1 VVVPAAAP
9 FVVPGQADVAVAA
22 APARAGQ
29 VVTAGVV
36 LVPRVEPVVLV
47 VRMRPVMTRV
57 APVPMRMPVARPV
70 VVVVTAAVALMPA
83 VTVPVPVAM
92 VVGVPMLPPF
102 VARHRRLLAAAP
114 LRREA
119 VRGRRRAAHGALDG
133 GRGRGRRHVH
143 NRGEHV

>member
-1 VVVPAAAP
+1 
-9 FVVPGQADVAVAA
+9 
-22 APARAGQ
+22 

-36 LVPRVEPVVLV
+36 LVPRVEPVVG
-47 VRMRPVMTRV
+47 RMRPVRAHMGPVRARV
-57 APVPMRMPVARPV
+57 APGLMRMPVARPV
-70 VVVVTAAVALMPA
+70 VVVVVVTAAVAFMPPLS
-83 VTVPVPVAM
+83 VPVPVAM

-133 GRGRGRRHVH
+133 RGRGRRHVH
-143 NRGEHV
+143 NCGEHV

>member
-1 VVVPAAAP
+1 
-9 FVVPGQADVAVAA
+9 
-22 APARAGQ
+22 

-36 LVPRVEPVVLV
+36 LVPRVEPVVA
-47 VRMRPVMTRV
+47 RMRPVMGHMRSVMGRV
-57 APVPMRMPVARPV
+57 APGLMRMPVARPV

-83 VTVPVPVAM
+83 LSVPVPVVM

-102 VARHRRLLAAAP
+102 VAGHRRLLAAAP

-119 VRGRRRAAHGALDG
+119 VRGRRRAAHGALEG

-143 NRGEHV
+143 NCGEHV

>member
-1 VVVPAAAP
+1 
-9 FVVPGQADVAVAA
+9 
-22 APARAGQ
+22 

-36 LVPRVEPVVLV
+36 LVPRVEPVVA
-47 VRMRPVMTRV
+47 RMRPVMGRMRPVMGRMRPVMGRV
-57 APVPMRMPVARPV
+57 APGLMRMAVARP

-83 VTVPVPVAM
+83 LSVPVPVVM

-133 GRGRGRRHVH
+133 RGRGRRHVH
-143 NRGEHV
+143 NCGEHV

>member
-1 VVVPAAAP
+1 
-9 FVVPGQADVAVAA
+9 
-22 APARAGQ
+22 

-36 LVPRVEPVVLV
+36 LVPRVEPVVA
-47 VRMRPVMTRV
+47 RMRPVMGRMRSVMGRV
-57 APVPMRMPVARPV
+57 APGLMRMPVARPV

-83 VTVPVPVAM
+83 LSVPVRVAM
-92 VVGVPMLPPF
+92 VVGMPMLPPF

-119 VRGRRRAAHGALDG
+119 VRGRRRAAHGALEG

-143 NRGEHV
+143 NCGEHV

>member
-1 VVVPAAAP
+1 
-9 FVVPGQADVAVAA
+9 
-22 APARAGQ
+22 

-36 LVPRVEPVVLV
+36 LVPR
-47 VRMRPVMTRV
+47 MRPVMGRMRSVMGRV
-57 APVPMRMPVARPV
+57 APGLMRMPVARPV

-83 VTVPVPVAM
+83 LSVPVPVVM

-102 VARHRRLLAAAP
+102 VAGHRRLLAAAP

-133 GRGRGRRHVH
+133 RGRGRRHVH
-143 NRGEHV
+143 NCGEHV

>member
-1 VVVPAAAP
+1 
-9 FVVPGQADVAVAA
+9 
-22 APARAGQ
+22 

-36 LVPRVEPVVLV
+36 LVPRVEPVVG
-47 VRMRPVMTRV
+47 RMRPVRAHMGPVRARV
-57 APVPMRMPVARPV
+57 APGLMRMPVARPV
-70 VVVVTAAVALMPA
+70 VVVVVVTAAVAFMPPLS
-83 VTVPVPVAM
+83 VPVPVAM

-119 VRGRRRAAHGALDG
+119 VRGRRRAAHGALEG

-143 NRGEHV
+143 NCGEHV

>member
-1 VVVPAAAP
+1 
-9 FVVPGQADVAVAA
+9 
-22 APARAGQ
+22 

-36 LVPRVEPVVLV
+36 LVPRVEPVVA
-47 VRMRPVMTRV
+47 RMRPVMGRMRSVMGRV
-57 APVPMRMPVARPV
+57 APGLMRMPVARPV

-83 VTVPVPVAM
+83 LSVPVPVVM

-102 VARHRRLLAAAP
+102 VAGHRRLLAAAP

-133 GRGRGRRHVH
+133 RGRGRRHVH
-143 NRGEHV
+143 NCGEHV

>member
-1 VVVPAAAP
+1 
-9 FVVPGQADVAVAA
+9 
-22 APARAGQ
+22 

-36 LVPRVEPVVLV
+36 LVPRVEPVVA
-47 VRMRPVMTRV
+47 RMRPVMGRMRSVMGRV
-57 APVPMRMPVARPV
+57 APGLMRMPVARPV

-83 VTVPVPVAM
+83 LSVPVPVVM

-133 GRGRGRRHVH
+133 RGRGRRHVH
-143 NRGEHV
+143 NCGEHV

>member
-1 VVVPAAAP
+1 
-9 FVVPGQADVAVAA
+9 
-22 APARAGQ
+22 

-36 LVPRVEPVVLV
+36 LVPRVEPVVA
-47 VRMRPVMTRV
+47 RMRPVMGRMRSVMGRV
-57 APVPMRMPVARPV
+57 APGLMRMPVARPV

-83 VTVPVPVAM
+83 LSVPVRVAM
-92 VVGVPMLPPF
+92 VVGMPMLPPF

-143 NRGEHV
+143 NCGEHV

>member
-1 VVVPAAAP
+1 
-9 FVVPGQADVAVAA
+9 
-22 APARAGQ
+22 

-36 LVPRVEPVVLV
+36 LVPRVEPVVA
-47 VRMRPVMTRV
+47 RMRPVMGRTRSVMGRV
-57 APVPMRMPVARPV
+57 APGLMRMAVARP

-83 VTVPVPVAM
+83 LSVPVPVVM

-102 VARHRRLLAAAP
+102 VAGHRRLLAAAP

-143 NRGEHV
+143 NCGEHV

>member
-1 VVVPAAAP
+1 
-9 FVVPGQADVAVAA
+9 
-22 APARAGQ
+22 

-36 LVPRVEPVVLV
+36 LVPRVEPVVA
-47 VRMRPVMTRV
+47 RMRPVMGRMRSVMGRV
-57 APVPMRMPVARPV
+57 APGLMRMPVARPV

-83 VTVPVPVAM
+83 LSVPVPVVM

-119 VRGRRRAAHGALDG
+119 VRGRRRAAHGALEG

-143 NRGEHV
+143 NCGEHV

>member
-1 VVVPAAAP
+1 
-9 FVVPGQADVAVAA
+9 
-22 APARAGQ
+22 

-36 LVPRVEPVVLV
+36 LVPRVEAVVLV
-47 VRMRPVMTRV
+47 VRMRPVMTRMRSVMARMCPVMARV
-57 APVPMRMPVARPV
+57 APVLMRMPVARP

-83 VTVPVPVAM
+83 GTVPVPVAM

-102 VARHRRLLAAAP
+102 VGRHRRLQAAAP

-119 VRGRRRAAHGALDG
+119 VRGRRRAAQGALDD

-143 NRGEHV
+143 NCGEHV

>member
-1 VVVPAAAP
+1 
-9 FVVPGQADVAVAA
+9 
-22 APARAGQ
+22 

-36 LVPRVEPVVLV
+36 LVPRVEPLV
-47 VRMRPVMTRV
+47 ARMRSVMGRV
-57 APVPMRMPVARPV
+57 APGLMRMPVARP

-83 VTVPVPVAM
+83 LSVPVRVAM
-92 VVGVPMLPPF
+92 VVGMPMLPPF

-143 NRGEHV
+143 NCGEHV

>member
-1 VVVPAAAP
+1 
-9 FVVPGQADVAVAA
+9 
-22 APARAGQ
+22 

-36 LVPRVEPVVLV
+36 LVPRVEPVVA
-47 VRMRPVMTRV
+47 RMRPVMGRMRSVMGRV
-57 APVPMRMPVARPV
+57 APGLMRMPVARPV

-83 VTVPVPVAM
+83 LSVPVPVVM

-143 NRGEHV
+143 NCGEHV

>member
-1 VVVPAAAP
+1 M
-9 FVVPGQADVAVAA
+9 
-22 APARAGQ
+22 
-29 VVTAGVV
+29 V
-36 LVPRVEPVVLV
+36 LVPRVEPVVA
-47 VRMRPVMTRV
+47 RMRPVRAHMGPVRARV
-57 APVPMRMPVARPV
+57 APGLMRMPVARPV
-70 VVVVTAAVALMPA
+70 VVVTAAVAFMPA
-83 VTVPVPVAM
+83 LSVPVPVAM

-143 NRGEHV
+143 NCGEHV

>member
-1 VVVPAAAP
+1 
-9 FVVPGQADVAVAA
+9 
-22 APARAGQ
+22 

-36 LVPRVEPVVLV
+36 LVPRVEPVVA
-47 VRMRPVMTRV
+47 RMRPVMGRMRSVMGRV
-57 APVPMRMPVARPV
+57 APGLMRMPVARPV

-83 VTVPVPVAM
+83 LSVPVPVAM

-119 VRGRRRAAHGALDG
+119 VRGRRRAAHGALEG

-143 NRGEHV
+143 NCGEHV

>member
-1 VVVPAAAP
+1 
-9 FVVPGQADVAVAA
+9 
-22 APARAGQ
+22 

-36 LVPRVEPVVLV
+36 LVPRVEPLV
-47 VRMRPVMTRV
+47 ARMRSVMGRV
-57 APVPMRMPVARPV
+57 APGLMRMPVARPV

-83 VTVPVPVAM
+83 LSVPVRVAM
-92 VVGVPMLPPF
+92 VVGMPMLPPF

-143 NRGEHV
+143 NCGEHV